1 MDFIY
6 RKNNFLSSDLCD
18 IFINKFELSPLR
30 KRGVIAGPNNTGI
43 KADYI
48 KQSTDI
54 SFGPSFLE
62 KEENKKEWGDLI
74 IKFQH
79 KLQFEIDN
87 YVEKFDALENMD
99 KFILEGYNLQKYEP
113 EEGFHEWHCER
124 GSPSTS
130 FRMLV
135 WMVYL
140 NDLDN
145 GGTEFK
151 YQNHIEKSEKGKLLI
166 WPTDWTH
173 THRGQISRT
182 DEKYILT
189 GWYTFGSK

>member
-1 MDFIY
+1 
-6 RKNNFLSSDLCD
+6 
-18 IFINKFELSPLR
+18 
-30 KRGVIAGPNNTGI
+30 
-43 KADYI
+43 
-48 KQSTDI
+48 
-54 SFGPSFLE
+54 
-62 KEENKKEWGDLI
+62 
-74 IKFQH
+74 
-79 KLQFEIDN
+79 
-87 YVEKFDALENMD
+87 
-99 KFILEGYNLQKYEP
+99 
-113 EEGFHEWHCER
+113 
-124 GSPSTS
+124 
-130 FRMLV
+130 MLV

-140 NDLDN
+140 SDLDN

>member
-18 IFINKFELSPLR
+18 TFINKFESSPLR
-30 KRGVIAGPNNTGI
+30 KRGMIASRGGG
-43 KADYI
+43 AVEVEYI

-54 SFGPSFLE
+54 TFWPNFLE
-62 KEENKKEWGDLI
+62 KEENKKEWGELI
-74 IKFQH
+74 SKFQH

-87 YVEKFDALENMD
+87 YVEKFDALENFN
-99 KFILEGYNLQKYEP
+99 KFVSEGYNLQKYEP
-113 EEGFHEWHCER
+113 GEGFHEWHCER
-124 GSPSTS
+124 GNPNTS
-130 FRMLV
+130 LRMLV

-140 NDLDN
+140 SDLDN

>member
-18 IFINKFELSPLR
+18 TFINKFEVSPLR
-30 KRGVIAGPNNTGI
+30 ARGCIAGKNGRGVEVE
-43 KADYI
+43 YI

-54 SFGPSFLE
+54 TFWPNFLN
-62 KEENKKEWGDLI
+62 KEENKKEWGELI
-74 IKFQH
+74 SKFQH

-87 YVEKFDALENMD
+87 YVEKFDALENFN
-99 KFILEGYNLQKYEP
+99 KFVSEGYNLQKYEP
-113 EEGFHEWHCER
+113 GEGFHEWHCER
-124 GSPSTS
+124 GNPNTS
-130 FRMLV
+130 LRMLV

-140 NDLDN
+140 SDLDN